1 MWSIITVV
9 ALVFIMIM
17 GIVNI
22 RSLIRK
28 MKANPN
34 KWFDLGI
41 GILVWGFAFV
51 LLLIQL
57 LKQLE
62 LIR

>member
-28 MKANPN
+28 MKVNPN

-41 GILVWGFAFV
+41 GILVWGTAFV